1 VLLKRLA
8 LFKGTVII
16 SLHGLDIEGASRARG
31 LERRLWQFVL
41 RGADKIVACSDNLR
55 ATAIALSPA
64 ADNSSVTIH
73 NGVDVERLHADSQR
87 GISPPDLLPSRP
99 FILNVGTFE
108 HKKGQDVLL
117 RAFDSVSRT
126 FRHLELVIVGRSG
139 PMKESLKAL
148 VRDLGLEDRVRL
160 VADLPHEQVLQLL
173 EKAML
178 FVLPSRAE
186 PFGIALLEAGA
197 FGVPIVASNVGGVPE
212 FITHDWNGRLVDPDD
227 AGALAR
233 EIAALLQNESD
244 RKRLAANL
252 KRDVTEKL
260 TWERAYRQYRRLLDG
275 ETLPPSY

>member
-1 VLLKRLA
+1 
-8 LFKGTVII
+8 
-16 SLHGLDIEGASRARG
+16 
-31 LERRLWQFVL
+31 
-41 RGADKIVACSDNLR
+41 
-55 ATAIALSPA
+55 
-64 ADNSSVTIH
+64 
-73 NGVDVERLHADSQR
+73 
-87 GISPPDLLPSRP
+87 
-99 FILNVGTFE
+99 
-108 HKKGQDVLL
+108 
-117 RAFDSVSRT
+117 
-126 FRHLELVIVGRSG
+126 
-139 PMKESLKAL
+139 
-148 VRDLGLEDRVRL
+148 
-160 VADLPHEQVLQLL
+160 
-173 EKAML
+173 ML